1 MRLREPYLNA
11 AVLLGLIAL
20 PLAALLADAPFTITL
35 VQCDR
40 KWRIC

>member
-20 PLAALLADAPFTITL
+20 PLAALLPLPLAA
-35 VQCDR
+35 CR
-40 KWRIC
+40 